1 MPIFCLFQVL
11 FKLKLLSP
19 IGLFRLLTAIYQYGI
34 NVMMLLKIAER
45 MHGHKIALVD
55 DLETLTYHELLS
67 QSEQLSA
74 GLKQAYGLASGKR
87 VGILCKNH
95 VSLVKAIFAA
105 SHTGADIFLLN
116 TEMSGE
122 QFKQIVEAHNFDLL
136 VHDVELTLLTRQASY
151 EKATLLSYHDQLPA
165 INRLDATFVSEP
177 RIRTYASKI
186 NLLTGGTTGK
196 AKKVAH
202 KPSLFNYLPPFLALL
217 NRLQLQRY
225 QTAYLA
231 TPIYHGYGIAFL
243 LLFIA
248 LGKKIVITSGFD
260 AKKACDLIKKHRAE
274 VVTIVPL
281 MIHKMLKHDAESLQS
296 LACIASGGAELNQK
310 LVAHVRSILGAVLY
324 NLYGTSEAGL
334 NIIAT
339 PEDLHYSAKTLGRKI
354 KGTHLHVL
362 NDQKKKCRVGEIGQ
376 LCVKNKWS
384 MRNRSRSWIET
395 GDLGYRDEQGY
406 YFLVGRVDD
415 MVVSAGENV
424 YPIELEQV
432 LIQHSLVEDV
442 AVFGVPDDMFGQRLK
457 AVVQLVH
464 NAALTEEELR
474 DWMRPLVAR
483 YQMPKEIVFVDQ
495 ISYTHLGKRDKK
507 QLRNFPEK

>member
-1 MPIFCLFQVL
+1 
-11 FKLKLLSP
+11 
-19 IGLFRLLTAIYQYGI
+19 
-34 NVMMLLKIAER
+34 MMLLKVAER
-45 MHGHKIALVD
+45 MHGHKIALAD
-55 DLETLTYHELLS
+55 DLETITYHELLS

-74 GLKQAYGLASGKR
+74 MLKQAYGLASGKR

-95 VSLVKAIFAA
+95 ASLIKTIFAA
-105 SHTGADIFLLN
+105 SYTGADIFLLN
-116 TEMSGE
+116 TEMSGK
-122 QFKQIVEAHNFDLL
+122 QLKQIAEAHDFDLL
-136 VHDVELTLLTRQASY
+136 VHDVELTVLTRQASY

-165 INRLDATFVSEP
+165 VNRMDATFIPEP
-177 RIRTYASKI
+177 RTRTYASQI
-186 NLLTGGTTGK
+186 NLLTGGTTGR

-260 AKKACDLIKKHRAE
+260 AKKACDLIKKHRVE
-274 VVTIVPL
+274 VITVVPL
-281 MIHKMLKHDAESLQS
+281 MIHKMLNHDADSLQS
-296 LACIASGGAELNQK
+296 LACIASGGAELNPK
-310 LVAHVRSILGAVLY
+310 LVAHVRSKLGAVLY

-339 PEDLHYSAKTLGRKI
+339 PEDLHYTAKTLGRKI

-362 NDQKKKCRVGEIGQ
+362 NDQKNRCSVGEIGEF
-376 LCVKNKWS
+376 CVKNKWS
-384 MRNRSRSWIET
+384 MRNQSRSWIET
-395 GDLGYRDEQGY
+395 GDLGYRDKQGY
-406 YFLVGRVDD
+406 YFLCGRVDD

-432 LIQHSLVEDV
+432 LIQHPFVEDV
-442 AVFGVPDDMFGQRLK
+442 AVFGVPDEMFGQRLK
-457 AVVQLVH
+457 AVVQLIH
-464 NAALTEEELR
+464 HAALTEAELR
-474 DWMRPLVAR
+474 DWLRPQVAR

-507 QLRNFPEK
+507 QLRSFPASENPYTPV

>member
-1 MPIFCLFQVL
+1 MPIFCLFHVL

-34 NVMMLLKIAER
+34 NVMMLLKVAER

-55 DLETLTYHELLS
+55 DLKTITYHELLS

-74 GLKQAYGLASGKR
+74 MLKQAYGLASGKR

-95 VSLVKAIFAA
+95 VSLVKTIFAA
-105 SHTGADIFLLN
+105 SYTGADIFLLN

-122 QFKQIVEAHNFDLL
+122 QFKQIEEAHDFDLL
-136 VHDVELTLLTRQASY
+136 VHDVELTVLIEQASY

-165 INRLDATFVSEP
+165 INRLDATFIPEP
-177 RIRTYASKI
+177 RTRTYASKI

-217 NRLQLQRY
+217 NRLQLQQY

-248 LGKKIVITSGFD
+248 LGKKIVITSAFD
-260 AKKACDLIKKHRAE
+260 AKKACDLIKKHKAE
-274 VVTIVPL
+274 VVTVVPL
-281 MIHKMLKHDAESLQS
+281 MIHKMLKHDADSLQS
-296 LACIASGGAELNQK
+296 LVCIASGGAELNPK
-310 LVAHVRSILGAVLY
+310 LVAHVRSKLGAVLY

-339 PEDLHYSAKTLGRKI
+339 PEELHYSAKTLGRKI

-362 NDQKKKCRVGEIGQ
+362 DDQKKKCSVGEIGE

-406 YFLVGRVDD
+406 YFLCGRVDD

-424 YPIELEQV
+424 YPVELEQV
-432 LIQHSLVEDV
+432 LIQHLFVEDV
-442 AVFGVPDDMFGQRLK
+442 AVFGVPDEMFGQRLK
-457 AVVQLVH
+457 AVVQLIH
-464 NAALTEEELR
+464 HSALTEAELR
-474 DWMRPLVAR
+474 DWLRPQVAR

-507 QLRNFPEK
+507 QLRSFPAK

>member
-1 MPIFCLFQVL
+1 
-11 FKLKLLSP
+11 
-19 IGLFRLLTAIYQYGI
+19 
-34 NVMMLLKIAER
+34 MMLLKVAER

-55 DLETLTYHELLS
+55 DWETITYHELFS

-74 GLKQAYGLASGKR
+74 MLKQAYGLASGKK

-95 VSLVKAIFAA
+95 ASLVKAIFAA
-105 SHTGADIFLLN
+105 SYTGADIFLLN
-116 TEMSGE
+116 TEMSGK
-122 QFKQIVEAHNFDLL
+122 QLKQIAEAHDFDLL
-136 VHDVELTLLTRQASY
+136 VHDVELTVLTRQASY

-165 INRLDATFVSEP
+165 VNRLDAAFISEP
-177 RIRTYASKI
+177 RARTYSSKI

-248 LGKKIVITSGFD
+248 LGKQIVITSGFD
-260 AKKACDLIKKHRAE
+260 AKKACNLIKKHRVE
-274 VVTIVPL
+274 VITVVPL
-281 MIHKMLKHDAESLQS
+281 MIHKMLKHDADSLQS
-296 LACIASGGAELNQK
+296 LACIASGGAELNPK
-310 LVAHVRSILGAVLY
+310 LVAHVRSIVGAVLY
-324 NLYGTSEAGL
+324 NLYGTTEAGL

-362 NDQKKKCRVGEIGQ
+362 NDQKNRCSVGEIGQ

-406 YFLVGRVDD
+406 YFLYGRVDD

-432 LIQHSLVEDV
+432 LIQHPFVEDV
-442 AVFGVPDDMFGQRLK
+442 AVFGVPDEMFGQRLK
-457 AVVQLVH
+457 AVVQLIH
-464 NAALTEEELR
+464 HAALTEAELR
-474 DWMRPLVAR
+474 DWLRPQVAR

-507 QLRNFPEK
+507 QLRNFRAK